1 MKPNF
6 KKTLLDLVAWHR
18 PIIMAITKTRMGGD
32 QADAIIRT
40 LPFDGAYSM
49 KTIGYVGGIWL
60 LWNSDFVDVEILSTT
75 EQEIHA
81 LIRVNSSSLTW
92 LISAIYASPIFVER
106 CILWNN
112 LRIIASRHNLP
123 WLALGDFN
131 DVLLEDE
138 KFGGNGICGRRVR
151 AY

>member
-60 LWNSDFVDVEILSTT
+60 LWNSDFVDVEILLAT

-81 LIRVNSSSLTW
+81 LIRVNSSSLT
-92 LISAIYASPIFVER
+92 
-106 CILWNN
+106 
-112 LRIIASRHNLP
+112 
-123 WLALGDFN
+123 
-131 DVLLEDE
+131 
-138 KFGGNGICGRRVR
+138 
-151 AY
+151 